1 MSIPRIRARTGQ
13 GDDKK
18 WYFEISMWNFE
29 GTVQIG
35 DKPIGTFGP
44 WETEAI
50 AKEEMRKAVRIA
62 CEAIKGPNG
71 EKPDGQVDFKNGGT
85 YRSFNEN

>member
-1 MSIPRIRARTGQ
+1 MIPRIRARSGQ

-29 GTVQIG
+29 GTTMIG
-35 DKPIGTFGP
+35 EPFGTFGP
-44 WETEAI
+44 WETE
-50 AKEEMRKAVRIA
+50 KQCKSEMRKAVELCCKA
-62 CEAIKGPNG
+62 VKGPDG
-71 EKPDGQVDFKNGGT
+71 STPDGYVDFNNGGI